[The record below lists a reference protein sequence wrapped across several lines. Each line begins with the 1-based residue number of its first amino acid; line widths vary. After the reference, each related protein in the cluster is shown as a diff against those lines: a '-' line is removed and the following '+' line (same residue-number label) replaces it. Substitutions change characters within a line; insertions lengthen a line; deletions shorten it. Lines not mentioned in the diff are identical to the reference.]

1 MAIVSCRFRRRPVWA
16 RRRPTSTQ
24 EVGWGQTHGRG
35 GGWGCREVYL
45 VCFVKVVSWGSGR
58 SGSSVGGRMPNTIVK
73 PSAAYGL
80 GRLRARW
87 WRAARRTGWRA
98 AWRRGWPGGG
108 GDVVSY
114 FVHWSRAARP
124 KLLQHRGCHKA
135 AVMRQFTAT
144 RPPLHTLAQA
154 VEDARGVW
162 RRRWSAR
169 FAQAASGKAQ
179 APACSRR
186 ITQQREGDA
195 PRQRIDCLGGG
206 RRGWLNFKNGLYTR
220 RCTIRESRTAS
231 HARYHVDCYSQTTQR
246 VCQRRACARRW
257 RRS

>member
-1 MAIVSCRFRRRPVWA
+1 M
-16 RRRPTSTQ
+16 
-24 EVGWGQTHGRG
+24 
-35 GGWGCREVYL
+35 
-45 VCFVKVVSWGSGR
+45 CFVKVVSWGSGR

-169 FAQAASGKAQ
+169 LAQAASGKAQ

-186 ITQQREGDA
+186 ITQRREGDA

-206 RRGWLNFKNGLYTR
+206 RRGWLNFKNGLYSALHNPR
-220 RCTIRESRTAS
+220 VRDSFPCTIPCRLLLSD
-231 HARYHVDCYSQTTQR
+231 HATRLPS
-246 VCQRRACARRW
+246 RACVRRW
-257 RRS
+257 SGGGVSVS